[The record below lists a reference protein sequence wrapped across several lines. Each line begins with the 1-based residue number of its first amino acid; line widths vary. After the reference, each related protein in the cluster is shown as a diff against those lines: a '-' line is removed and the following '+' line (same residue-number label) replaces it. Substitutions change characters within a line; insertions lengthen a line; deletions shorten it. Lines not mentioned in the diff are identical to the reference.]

1 MVAEMLQKYFFI
13 FNVFLKKLYIFIFNE
28 KKMLYFKEN
37 IFVFNKNIFAL
48 KNFYFHPGFFYI
60 KIYIFIQSK
69 INVFNEIFLFN
80 GFWQSRLPFVSEM
93 A

>member
-1 MVAEMLQKYFFI
+1 MCMVAEMLQKYFFI
-13 FNVFLKKLYIFIFNE
+13 FNVFLKKLW

-37 IFVFNKNIFAL
+37 IFVFNKNIFVL

-69 INVFNEIFLFN
+69 IN

>member
-1 MVAEMLQKYFFI
+1 
-13 FNVFLKKLYIFIFNE
+13 
-28 KKMLYFKEN
+28 MLYFKEN
-37 IFVFNKNIFAL
+37 IFVFNKNIFVL

-69 INVFNEIFLFN
+69 IN